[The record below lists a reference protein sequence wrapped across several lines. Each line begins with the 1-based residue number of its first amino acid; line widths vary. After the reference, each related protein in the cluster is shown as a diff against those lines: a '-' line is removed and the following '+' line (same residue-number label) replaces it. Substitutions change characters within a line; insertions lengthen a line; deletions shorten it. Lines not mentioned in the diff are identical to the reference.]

1 MSAPVRADIDPC
13 PYCGATTGVR
23 PMAGTSPGVSAWSCA
38 VCGTQWAISSVRR
51 QPYCDRLAAAV
62 QRLGGA
68 RSILREVI
76 ALTGETPGLGEDQ
89 LRTRLVGLG
98 DRASRL
104 MEGEAR

>member
-1 MSAPVRADIDPC
+1 MV
-13 PYCGATTGVR
+13 
-23 PMAGTSPGVSAWSCA
+23 GTPSGVSAWSCA

-51 QPYCDRLAAAV
+51 QLYCDRFAAAV
-62 QRLGGA
+62 RQLGCAG
-68 RSILREVI
+68 SILREVI